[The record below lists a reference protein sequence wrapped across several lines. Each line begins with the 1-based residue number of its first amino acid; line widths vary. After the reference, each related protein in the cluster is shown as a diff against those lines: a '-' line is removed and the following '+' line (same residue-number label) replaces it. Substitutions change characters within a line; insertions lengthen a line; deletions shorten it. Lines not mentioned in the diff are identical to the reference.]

1 MAVRINRYR
10 VELVRE
16 SAACYELESKQIK
29 NPADAAQVIHTL
41 LDVDSLVVEHF
52 GVLTLD
58 TKNVVIGFHILHIG
72 TLNSAAA
79 HKRNIFQ
86 AAILNN
92 AASIIMFHNHPS
104 GDCTPSPEDIEF
116 TKQTAMASKLL
127 GFVLIDHI
135 IVGHSGKSLS
145 LKGHGGWESEQ

>member
-1 MAVRINRYR
+1 MSVRINRYR

-29 NPADAAQVIHTL
+29 KPDDAAQVIHSL
-41 LDVDSLVVEHF
+41 LDVDSLAVENF

-72 TLNSAAA
+72 TLNSTAV
-79 HKRNIFQ
+79 HPRNIFQ
-86 AAILNN
+86 VALLNN
-92 AASIIMFHNHPS
+92 AAGIVLFHNHPS

-116 TKQTAMASKLL
+116 TKRTARGSELM
-127 GFVLIDHI
+127 GFSLIDHI
-135 IVGHSGKSLS
+135 IVGHNKKSLS
-145 LKGHGGWESEQ
+145 LKEHGSW